1 MALINTSQQNYYTGN
16 NSQEQNRFDNF
27 VTFTHMPNEAT
38 VRIFSIDGT
47 LVRKLDKNDTE
58 QFLKWDLRNSSD
70 LPVASGP
77 YVAYVEAP
85 DMEGSKTLKLYIV
98 QRNQLVQYY

>member
-1 MALINTSQQNYYTGN
+1 
-16 NSQEQNRFDNF
+16 
-27 VTFTHMPNEAT
+27 MPNVAT

-85 DMEGSKTLKLYIV
+85 DMEGSKTLFVYCTAQPACTILLMHKFT
-98 QRNQLVQYY
+98 R

>member
-1 MALINTSQQNYYTGN
+1 
-16 NSQEQNRFDNF
+16 
-27 VTFTHMPNEAT
+27 MPNEAT

>member
-1 MALINTSQQNYYTGN
+1 MMNVYPNPYYAS

-27 VTFTHMPNEAT
+27 VTFTHMPHVAT